1 MTTAQR
7 YLLIIVILTVLRFV
21 AAAILPLSCDET
33 YYWLWSK
40 HLAAGYFDDPP
51 VIAWSIRIGTT
62 LFGDVPFGLRFVPL
76 LLSLV
81 ASWAVWRSATAL
93 LRSEEAGLRACALF
107 NATIMVA
114 VETFAAT
121 PDAPALAFSALFL
134 LGLARVQESGN
145 GRWWLLVGLAGGLG
159 LMTKNTAFFVGFGAL
174 VWLVVT
180 PSMRRWLASPW
191 PYLGGALAIL
201 VFLPNI
207 LWNAHNHWATFGLQV
222 SRMESGHWGVRFLG
236 EFIGGLIGMATPFTF
251 LLAAMGLALATR
263 QWREARHSVLA
274 AILWPTLLYFTW
286 HSLHDRVQANWP
298 SYIFPEVAI
307 AAALA
312 FDWPWQRVWARVA
325 GVSRA
330 AALPVALLLLAF
342 VYVQAFFNLVPIG
355 RKDPMTRLMGVG
367 IPELG
372 AQVEQARQAARAGAV
387 LTTDYPT
394 SGWFAFYTPGH
405 PPLIQIG
412 DDARWLASP
421 IPDRSLLG
429 QPLIYVSEVRFD
441 QSAMLRAHFSDVH
454 RIAFIDR
461 KRGGKT
467 IANYVLY
474 RVQGLKGPVV
484 GRQPQG

>member
-1 MTTAQR
+1 MSSTQR
-7 YLLIIVILTVLRFV
+7 YIAIIAVLTLLRFIAGAV
-21 AAAILPLSCDET
+21 LPLSCDET

-51 VIAWSIRIGTT
+51 VIAWSIRAGTT
-62 LFGDVPFGLRFVPL
+62 LFGDTPFGLRFVPL

-81 ASWAVWRSATAL
+81 ASWSVWRAGAIL
-93 LRSEEAGLRACALF
+93 LRSEEAGLRACVLF
-107 NATIMVA
+107 NATIMIA

-121 PDAPALAFSALFL
+121 PDAPGLAFAALFL
-134 LGLARVQESGN
+134 LGLARVEETGK
-145 GRWWLLVGLAGGLG
+145 GPWWLLVGIAGGLG

-180 PSMRRWLASPW
+180 PSQRRWLTSPW
-191 PYLGGALAIL
+191 PYLGGALAVLI
-201 VFLPNI
+201 FLPNI

-236 EFIGGLIGMATPFTF
+236 EFLGGLIGMATPFTF
-251 LLAAMGLALATR
+251 ILAAMGLAVATR
-263 QWREARHSVLA
+263 GWREARLSVLA
-274 AILWPTLLYFTW
+274 ATLWPTLLYFTW

-298 SYIFPEVAI
+298 SYVFPAVAI

-312 FDWPWQRVWARVA
+312 WQRTDWTGLWAQVA
-325 GVSRA
+325 RISRIA
-330 AALPVALLLLAF
+330 AVPTALVLLAF
-342 VYVQAFFNLVPIG
+342 VYAQAFLNVVPLG

-367 IPELG
+367 IAELG
-372 AQVEQARQAARAGAV
+372 AEVERARLANHASAV

-394 SGWFAFYTPGH
+394 SGWFAYYTPGR
-405 PPLIQIG
+405 PPLVQIG

-421 IPDRSLLG
+421 VPSRALLG
-429 QPLIYVSEVRFD
+429 RLIYVSEVRFD
-441 QSAMLRAHFSDVH
+441 ESAMLRRYFTRVT
-454 RIAFIDR
+454 RLAFIDR
-461 KRGGKT
+461 KRDGKT

-474 RVQGLKGPVV
+474 RVEGLAGPVT